1 MFIARVVGVTW
12 ATVKHKCLESLK
24 LLLVRQ
30 IDGVTGK
37 PSGKVMMAV
46 DKKFD
51 AGIGDVVLILDEG
64 NGARQILEDSRAP
77 VRTIVYGIVDEV
89 TVGDTCVKYH

>member
-1 MFIARVVGVTW
+1 M
-12 ATVKHKCLESLK
+12 
-24 LLLVRQ
+24 RQ
-30 IDGVTGK
+30 IDGITGK

-46 DKKFD
+46 DRKFD

-64 NGARQILEDSRAP
+64 NGARQILEDSKAP

-89 TVGDTCVKYH
+89 TAGGSSVKYH

>member
-12 ATVKHKCLESLK
+12 ATVKHRTLEGLK

-30 IDGVTGK
+30 IDGITGK

-46 DKKFD
+46 DRKFD

-64 NGARQILEDSRAP
+64 NGARQILEDSKAP

-89 TVGDTCVKYH
+89 TAGGSSVKYH